1 MWPKPFIL
9 FIKNEENFSIFN
21 FALSMV
27 VKALLET

>member
-9 FIKNEENFSIFN
+9 FIKNEEKPSIFN